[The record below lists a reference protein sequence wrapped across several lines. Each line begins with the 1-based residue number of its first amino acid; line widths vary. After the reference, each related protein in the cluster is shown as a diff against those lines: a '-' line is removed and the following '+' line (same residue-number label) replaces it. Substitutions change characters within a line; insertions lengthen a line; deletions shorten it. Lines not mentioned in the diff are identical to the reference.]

1 MFKCSQRQ
9 FSVSFFMDEKIDF
22 NLVKIRSKSK
32 RHRDL
37 LLDAMLDADDE
48 SREVKRGYQLVKDRV
63 HKALLMSDKK
73 IAHEIAK
80 NISDCK
86 KARSERSKKI
96 RTKEKWYYDGGEYY
110 KSRISG
116 HQQDEMLDDEKHYLK
131 TDYNKKKV
139 CQSIWCN
146 SCRYMA
152 SKTFETKIN
161 DRLSRGMIDPTLIGE
176 DFYRRQKALR
186 RPYRNDDLLHITGV
200 VGICKLDTGEVSEM
214 LKKDTNRWRQV
225 RYLLR
230 KTPSYQERWIEVS
243 YEFELVN
250 WRHLLADT
258 KEGSEFKKK
267 QMKQLIDHYGIKSDL
282 FVFVHFHGVTNLTR
296 KQLKIIFEKKYF
308 VGKDRLMKTDVDTG
322 LYIQSLYKD
331 KSLKENIRK
340 ISSYNFKNA
349 VRFKHN
355 FRGKS
360 YTNGEFFSDYELSE
374 LIILYHNIQ
383 KRSWRGLLRSCDN
396 DWSVEA
402 YETELR
408 YENARRS
415 GFRGYFFDWQRDV
428 MVVDYY
434 GNVSIG
440 NWDPDN
446 LIKNHGGIS
455 VNWISNKEIYEKIK
469 IGREYFL
476 HPHMPWLEVY
486 KNVYEYRDTGKN
498 YRFDTFK
505 EAFVWYNKNKRYEK
519 RGSKTITLGYKAKRL
534 GGWDYD
540 ICDDGF
546 PEVMR
551 KMMIFERIS
560 EFEKIR
566 LREKKKRGHITTS
579 NYGPSRGRDYIGD
592 REKFQK
598 ELIDNYNKT
607 DVVETE
613 AIFTATGEVVTIEVA
628 RVKRKPVR
636 NEFDH
641 WWKIVFGIGQVDTN
655 YDVDMN
661 DVGNIEFYSVTD
673 YPLYLFLLGH
683 FIDRDEVWYESG
695 DLFGL
700 RFNKLISQNQK

>member
-9 FSVSFFMDEKIDF
+9 FSVSFFMEEKIDF

-32 RHRDL
+32 RHKDL

-73 IAHEIAK
+73 LAHEIAK

-110 KSRISG
+110 KLRISR
-116 HQQDEMLDDEKHYLK
+116 HKQDEILDDEKHYLK
-131 TDYNKKKV
+131 TNHNKKKV

-161 DRLSRGMIDPTLIGE
+161 DRLSRGIIDPNLIGE
-176 DFYRRQKALR
+176 DVYGRRKALR
-186 RPYRNDDLLHITGV
+186 RQYRNDDLLHITGV
-200 VGICKLDTGEVSEM
+200 VGLCKLGTVDVSKM

-250 WRHLLADT
+250 WRHLSADT
-258 KEGSEFKKK
+258 KDGSEFKKK
-267 QMKQLIDHYGIKSDL
+267 QMKQLIDHYEIKSDL

-296 KQLKIIFEKKYF
+296 KQLKTIFEKKYF
-308 VGKDRLMKTDVDTG
+308 VGKNRLKKTDVDTG

-331 KSLKENIRK
+331 KSLEENIRK

-402 YETELR
+402 YDTEIR
-408 YENARRS
+408 YIDAYRN
-415 GFRGYFFDWQRDV
+415 GWYGYFFNWQKDV
-428 MVVDYY
+428 MAVDYY
-434 GNVSIG
+434 GNVSLG

-446 LIKNHGGIS
+446 LIKEHGGIS
-455 VNWISNKEIYEKIK
+455 IDWVSNKEIYDKIK
-469 IGREYFL
+469 VGREYFI

-486 KNVYEYRDTGKN
+486 KNVYEYRGTGKK

-505 EAFVWYNKNKRYEK
+505 EAVVWYNKNKKYEK
-519 RGSKTITLGYKAKRL
+519 KGSEKLTLIGTNAKRL

-546 PEVMR
+546 PEVMK
-551 KMMIFERIS
+551 KMMIYEGIS
-560 EFEKIR
+560 EFEKNR

-579 NYGPSRGRDYIGD
+579 NYGPSRGRKKQFD
-592 REKFQK
+592 E
-598 ELIDNYNKT
+598 
-607 DVVETE
+607 
-613 AIFTATGEVVTIEVA
+613 
-628 RVKRKPVR
+628 PVR

-641 WWKIVFGIGQVDTN
+641 FWKIAIGIDEIETN
-655 YDVDMN
+655 YDVDMS
-661 DVGNIEFYSVTD
+661 DMGNIEFYSVID
-673 YPLYLFLLGH
+673 YPLYLFLLGS
-683 FIDRDEVWYESG
+683 FIRRGDGWFESG

-700 RFNKLISQNQK
+700 KFNKLISQNQKINLIE